1 MSLSSRDSQD
11 ATSTSDADQAVA
23 ALVAAQPAL
32 STWRAYV
39 ALTKPRI
46 IELLLVTTV
55 PTMFLAAV
63 GVPRLA
69 NVLWTLLGGTLA
81 AAGANVLNCY
91 LDRDIDA
98 LMHRTDSRPS
108 ATGQISPRNM
118 MAFGVALSVLSF
130 VVLWFTVNALSA
142 WLGVIAIL
150 LYVVGYTLILKRRTP
165 QNIVWGGA
173 AGCMPVL
180 IGWSAVTNSL
190 SWTPV
195 VLFMIIFLWTPPHYW
210 PLSLRYRD
218 DYERAGV
225 PMLPVVA
232 SPLKVAYQI
241 VWYGWA
247 MVAIT
252 LILIPVARMGILYQI
267 TSVVLGG
274 AFMYEAYALLKRV
287 KRDAADFAPMR
298 LFHGSITYLALIFL
312 AVGLDPFLR

>member
-1 MSLSSRDSQD
+1 
-11 ATSTSDADQAVA
+11 
-23 ALVAAQPAL
+23 
-32 STWRAYV
+32 
-39 ALTKPRI
+39 
-46 IELLLVTTV
+46 
-55 PTMFLAAV
+55 
-63 GVPRLA
+63 
-69 NVLWTLLGGTLA
+69 
-81 AAGANVLNCY
+81 
-91 LDRDIDA
+91 
-98 LMHRTDSRPS
+98 
-108 ATGQISPRNM
+108 
-118 MAFGVALSVLSF
+118 
-130 VVLWFTVNALSA
+130 
-142 WLGVIAIL
+142 
-150 LYVVGYTLILKRRTP
+150 
-165 QNIVWGGA
+165 
-173 AGCMPVL
+173 
-180 IGWSAVTNSL
+180 
-190 SWTPV
+190 
-195 VLFMIIFLWTPPHYW
+195 MIIFLWTPPHYW